1 MEPSESHL
9 KKANIDLNK
18 ELSIFLLENKLV
30 DVASISKGIEHKV
43 LLDIEI
49 NSVGDNQPAV
59 MSIYRTVN
67 RGARFWIHN
76 LAKLLNKGDKL
87 EFTMRNDILIASIL
101 NSSNRLRI
109 AWTNEE
115 LRLCVTSYIAMRAAI
130 KGGQKIIKKSVYSS
144 LSKRKEFSIHN
155 RSAKAIEYRFCNIS
169 TVVRDRGEEPIPGLL
184 PRDNVG
190 RLLTDKINEFL
201 DQLL

>member
-1 MEPSESHL
+1 
-9 KKANIDLNK
+9 
-18 ELSIFLLENKLV
+18 
-30 DVASISKGIEHKV
+30 
-43 LLDIEI
+43 
-49 NSVGDNQPAV
+49 
-59 MSIYRTVN
+59 
-67 RGARFWIHN
+67 
-76 LAKLLNKGDKL
+76 
-87 EFTMRNDILIASIL
+87 MRNDILIASIL